1 MATSAP
7 PDELA
12 QAEIFLSGMHCA
24 GCAQK
29 IERKL
34 GSVMGVERAAVSFP
48 TSRAVVSYHPG
59 DRPLKSVLDAIVD
72 LGYKPVDPAHARLTI
87 DKVSTEAWDTLAKS
101 PGVVAVD
108 PADSYRAADVAYL
121 SEATS
126 LADLK
131 RVLSNLG
138 VLAGAKA
145 TTKGDDP
152 LELEAH
158 HREMNLAALK
168 TRFLVSAVLSFPVVF
183 IAMSHGAFTP
193 LAGLLG
199 NWIQLA
205 LTTAIMVYGGGQFF
219 RDAWSA
225 LKRGSADMNTLV
237 AVGTGAAFLYS
248 VAATLAPRFFTV
260 TAEHAMHAAAHVA
273 PVYFEAA
280 AVIIVLVLLG
290 RWLEGRATREAGNA
304 LRALARLQAKT
315 ARVIRDGREVDVP
328 IGDVVAGDTIVT
340 RPGERIAVDGVV
352 ESGTSAV
359 DESLLTGESL
369 PVEKQPGANVFGGTM
384 NTTGALKYRAT
395 KVGRETAIA
404 RIVELVRQAQ
414 SSKAPIARLA
424 DVVSGI
430 FVPIVMVVA
439 IATFAAWYLWGPE
452 ATRLNFA
459 VLTFVSVLIVAC
471 PCALGLATP
480 TAIMVGTGRGAELGI
495 LIKGGA
501 SLEQAARVDS
511 IIFDKTGT
519 LTKGQPALFDIA
531 AIGDLPENEVL
542 RLAATAERGSEHPL
556 ATAIVAGAES
566 RGISLGEASTFAA
579 EAGFGVRA
587 TVDGRSVV
595 VGNRRLLEQSTSD
608 LSAATTSAATTAAE
622 RIAAAG
628 KTPIF
633 VLVDGKPQGV
643 LGVADEVKPQARDA
657 IALAH
662 SLGIETTMLTG
673 DNRQVAEAIAREVGI
688 DRVLADVLPGDKAA
702 EVSRLQQSGKRVAM
716 VGDGVNDA
724 PALAQ
729 ADVGIAVGRG
739 ADVAVA
745 AADVTL
751 VGDDIRLAVEAIALA
766 RATLRT
772 IKQNLFLSFVYN
784 VASVPIAAGAL
795 FPLTGWLLDPI
806 IASAAMSLSSVC
818 VVTNSLRLRG
828 FGR

>member
-1 MATSAP
+1 MATATQTPSA
-7 PDELA
+7 ENA

-29 IERKL
+29 IERRL
-34 GSVMGVERAAVSFP
+34 SSVAGVERANVSFP
-48 TSRAVVSYHPG
+48 TSRAVVTYHPH
-59 DRPLKSVLDAIVD
+59 DRPLANVLEAIVE
-72 LGYKPVDPAHARLTI
+72 LGYKPVEPAHARLTL
-87 DKVSTEAWDTLAKS
+87 DKPSLEAWDRLAKS
-101 PGVVAVD
+101 PGVVAVEPD
-108 PADSYRAADVAYL
+108 ASNRAADVAYL
-121 SEATS
+121 GEAAS

-131 RVLSNLG
+131 RVLSASG
-138 VLAGAKA
+138 VLAGGRA
-145 TTKGDDP
+145 TTDAADP

-168 TRFLVSAVLSFPVVF
+168 TRFLVSAALSFPVVF
-183 IAMSHGAFTP
+183 IAMAHGAFTP

-199 NWIQLA
+199 HWIQLL

-219 RDAWSA
+219 RDAWAA

-237 AVGTGAAFLYS
+237 AVGTGAAYVYS

-260 TAEHAMHAAAHVA
+260 AAVGEHGAHAVA

-290 RWLEGRATREAGNA
+290 RWLEGRATRAAGNA
-304 LRALARLQAKT
+304 LRELARLQAKS
-315 ARVIRDGREVDVP
+315 ARVIRDGLEVDVP
-328 IGDVVAGDTIVT
+328 IGDVVVGDVVVA

-352 ESGTSAV
+352 ESGSSAV

-369 PVEKQPGANVFGGTM
+369 PVEKQPGANVFGGAM
-384 NTTGALKYRAT
+384 NATGALRYRASR
-395 KVGRETAIA
+395 VGRETAIA
-404 RIVELVRQAQ
+404 RIVEMVRQAQ

-430 FVPIVMVVA
+430 FVPVVIIVA
-439 IATFAAWYLWGPE
+439 IATFAAWYVWGPE
-452 ATRLNFA
+452 ATRLNLA

-501 SLEQAARVDS
+501 SLEQAARIDAIV
-511 IIFDKTGT
+511 FDKTGT
-519 LTKGQPALFDIA
+519 LTKGQPALFDVA
-531 AIGDLPENEVL
+531 TVGEMPESDVL
-542 RLAATAERGSEHPL
+542 RFAATAERGSEHPL
-556 ATAIVAGAES
+556 AAAIVAGAQN
-566 RGISLGEASTFAA
+566 RGVTVGEATAFAA

-587 TVDGRSVV
+587 QVDGHSVV
-595 VGNRRLLEQSTSD
+595 VGNRRLLEQAAPNH
-608 LSAATTSAATTAAE
+608 SAAIAAAD

-628 KTPIF
+628 HTPIF
-633 VLVDGKPQGV
+633 VLVDGAPQGV
-643 LGVADEVKPQARDA
+643 LGVADEVKPQARQA

-662 SLGIETTMLTG
+662 AIGLETAMLTG
-673 DNRQVAEAIAREVGI
+673 DNRHVAEAIAREVGV
-688 DRVLADVLPGDKAA
+688 DRVLAEVLPGDKAA
-702 EVSRLQQSGKRVAM
+702 EVARLQQSGKRVAM

-729 ADVGIAVGRG
+729 ADVGIAIGRG

-751 VGDDIRLAVEAIALA
+751 VGDDIRLAVESIALA

-784 VASVPIAAGAL
+784 VASVPIAAGVL
-795 FPLTGWLLDPI
+795 FPFTGWLLSPI
-806 IASAAMSLSSVC
+806 LASAAMSLSSVC

-828 FGR
+828 FGRQN